1 MDWDNLMA
9 QLCGLEWS
17 FGTAVTL
24 LVTQTIESERLV
36 AVQSNRWIYW
46 TKSIFLKME
55 RVLPSGSMGCNLVV
69 TSSDNQVPPSPSS
82 SSSLFNHLWEDPSPL
97 RGPISPFSAV
107 SRETFTPSVPDSMGL
122 NLLSQF
128 LYQMF
133 YFLSLLS
140 GWFVCYFRPDFCRH
154 LRRQK

>member
-1 MDWDNLMA
+1 MRWTGIILWHHYVAWNDPLA
-9 QLCGLEWS
+9 QL
-17 FGTAVTL
+17 VTL
-24 LVTQTIESERLV
+24 LVTQTIEGERLV

-55 RVLPSGSMGCNLVV
+55 RVPSGSMGCNL
-69 TSSDNQVPPSPSS
+69 
-82 SSSLFNHLWEDPSPL
+82 PSPL

-154 LRRQK
+154 LRRQKEHLSGLQPGRYCVSILQSLFI